1 MNPSAASSVACAWI
15 ILGVLAAVVDASSVR
30 SGVTDLLVVATCNV
44 EDIVVTLLGDSA
56 EWKAGPNRL
65 VLEFHSAPR
74 KRLVDVG
81 AVVVEGRLAGA
92 GAGRMV
98 ARAQVR
104 RYGVPGRY
112 LGTITVPRAGKWEVA
127 VSWQGRAGRGTG
139 TLFVLVP

>member
-1 MNPSAASSVACAWI
+1 MGMLAPVA
-15 ILGVLAAVVDASSVR
+15 DASSPPGR
-30 SGVTDLLVVATCNV
+30 ATDLLVVATCNV

-56 EWKAGPNRL
+56 EWKAGPNRV

-81 AVVVEGRLAGA
+81 TVVLEGRLAVA

-104 RYGVPGRY
+104 RDVVPGRY
-112 LGTITVPRAGKWEVA
+112 VGTITVPRAGKWEVA

-139 TLFVLVP
+139 TLFVLAP

>member
-1 MNPSAASSVACAWI
+1 MNLSVAIACAWI
-15 ILGVLAAVVDASSVR
+15 VLGTWAPVVEGSSPP
-30 SGVTDLLVVATCNV
+30 SGATDVLVVATCNV

-56 EWKAGPNRL
+56 EWKAGPNRV

-81 AVVVEGRLAGA
+81 DVVVEGRLAAA

-104 RYGVPGRY
+104 RDVVPGRY
-112 LGTITVPRAGKWEVA
+112 VGTITVPRAGKWDVT
-127 VSWQGRAGRGTG
+127 VSWPGRAGRGTG